1 MGIKVMWEEGHVLAE
16 AGSWKECAEMLLALQ
31 GELEKRFPMPRILI
45 LETTAEDMAGDGL
58 EALTGREKEILARV
72 TEGMSNKEI
81 ASVLHISERT
91 VKNHLSN
98 IFRKLN
104 VSDRT
109 QAAILALRNV

>member
-1 MGIKVMWEEGHVLAE
+1 MGIKVMWEEGQVLAE
-16 AGSWKECAEMLLALQ
+16 AGSWKECA
-31 GELEKRFPMPRILI
+31 RILI
-45 LETTAEDMAGDGL
+45 LETTAEDMARDGL